1 MVYIAL
7 GSKHKCLS
15 LHIYVH
21 YCCSQSIL
29 VPMQPP
35 PPPKLELMGHSLR
48 YQCIRLCVRLW
59 KWICHSLFGK
69 HKLMQIKPI

>member
-15 LHIYVH
+15 LHICTLLLLSVYSSA
-21 YCCSQSIL
+21 YAT
-29 VPMQPP
+29 P